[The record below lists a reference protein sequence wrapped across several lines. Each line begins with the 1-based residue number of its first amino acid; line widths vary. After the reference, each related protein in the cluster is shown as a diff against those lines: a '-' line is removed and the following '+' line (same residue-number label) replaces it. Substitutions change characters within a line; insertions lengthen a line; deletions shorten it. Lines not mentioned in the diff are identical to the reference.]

1 MGARAANTTRRK
13 VRLECM
19 LAEPSGDPESRI
31 GIRRLRKR
39 MLWFFRFLASRPPV
53 PLPAPVILA
62 AWRCTPDW
70 EPLPKKSLKATGRAR
85 QKEVSRAKA
94 LEVEY
99 SSARRGPSSTLYF
112 LFCKILWSLDNGLI
126 HCCRWESGPLA
137 ISSFSAF
144 GKRRLTFGR
153 RVGIEELGLLL
164 LLLLLEVP

>member
-85 QKEVSRAKA
+85 QKEVSSRAKA

-112 LFCKILWSLDNGLI
+112 VKYFEVWTTGWSTVVDERVDHLQYPPSAPSESAALHSDG
-126 HCCRWESGPLA
+126 ESG
-137 ISSFSAF
+137 S
-144 GKRRLTFGR
+144 KN
-153 RVGIEELGLLL
+153 
-164 LLLLLEVP
+164 

>member
-1 MGARAANTTRRK
+1 
-13 VRLECM
+13 M

-112 LFCKILWSLDNGLI
+112 VKYFEVWTTCNILLQRLRKAPPTIRTKSRGRRTRFVATTTSTRSTI
-126 HCCRWESGPLA
+126 IGPLEA
-137 ISSFSAF
+137 LFIVCS
-144 GKRRLTFGR
+144 
-153 RVGIEELGLLL
+153 EELLVRSHLESAKRLGLW
-164 LLLLLEVP
+164 

>member
-85 QKEVSRAKA
+85 QKEMREWTTCNILLQRLRKAPPYIRTESRDRRTRFVATTTSTRSTIIGPLEKRHSLLCA
-94 LEVEY
+94 LRNSWLEV
-99 SSARRGPSSTLYF
+99 TL
-112 LFCKILWSLDNGLI
+112 S
-126 HCCRWESGPLA
+126 PL
-137 ISSFSAF
+137 
-144 GKRRLTFGR
+144 KD
-153 RVGIEELGLLL
+153 
-164 LLLLLEVP
+164 